1 MESLY
6 SKNQSVKYLLCV
18 IDIFT
23 IYALVKPSKDKNGK
37 TILNAFIK
45 IVNEY
50 SHQPNNYGLMKKEN
64 FTINLWESG
73 YRIMKF

>member
-6 SKNQSVKYLLCV
+6 SKNQNVKYLLCV

-37 TILNAFIK
+37 TVLNAFIK
-45 IVNEY
+45 IVNEF

-64 FTINLWESG
+64 FTINLWKSG